1 MSLLDRSSR
10 RFGAGASLDA
20 VGPGAGPAEAFVRD
34 PDTVLA
40 YGAVACFAYC
50 LYGLGP
56 ILAFLRADLHLSYAL
71 TTLHSVLWSCG
82 TIAAGLAY
90 RRLVGRLGKR
100 LLMWS
105 MTAAFCAG
113 IVLLATAHMLAL
125 TLTAA
130 LLMGAS
136 GTTLLVATSA
146 ILADRH
152 GPRRDRALVEAN
164 AGAVA
169 MAVLAPLLFGALGGT
184 ALTWRAALAVPLAG
198 FAVLYL
204 RFRQLPGSAGTA
216 GTGEPAIPG
225 EIRPRPGRLP
235 AAYWVL
241 AILVA
246 VSVAVEFCVVFYA
259 AELLHAT
266 GLPLDHAAT
275 ALAVFYLG
283 ELAGRLAGA
292 RLTRRQSAARS
303 HALVAASLGI
313 AAAGFLA
320 FWLSGHL
327 AVALGGLFV
336 TGLGVANL
344 YPLTLGL
351 AMSAAPGDSGRAAAW
366 TQVLTGIAV
375 MAAPFALS
383 VMADAWGVGPAFAIE
398 PALIAAAAILLAA
411 TVRRGAPPVVV

>member
-1 MSLLDRSSR
+1 MPLLDRSSR
-10 RFGAGASLDA
+10 RVGASPDA
-20 VGPGAGPAEAFVRD
+20 VGSGAGPAGAFIRD

-40 YGAVACFAYC
+40 YGAVGCFAYC

-71 TTLHSVLWSCG
+71 TTLHSVLWSGG

-90 RRLVGRLGKR
+90 RPLVARLGQR

-113 IVLLATAHMLAL
+113 IVLLAAAHMLAL
-125 TLTAA
+125 TLAAA

-184 ALTWRAALAVPLAG
+184 AVTWRAALAVPLAG

-204 RFRQLPGSAGTA
+204 LFRRLPGPAGTS
-216 GTGEPAIPG
+216 EPASPG
-225 EIRPRPGRLP
+225 EIRPLPGRLP
-235 AAYWVL
+235 AVYWVR
-241 AILVA
+241 AALVA
-246 VSVAVEFCVVFYA
+246 VSVAAEFCMVFYA
-259 AELLHAT
+259 AELLHAA
-266 GLPLDHAAT
+266 GLPLDRAAT
-275 ALAVFYLG
+275 ALALFYLG
-283 ELAGRLAGA
+283 ELTGRLAGA
-292 RLTRRQSAARS
+292 RLTGRQSAARS
-303 HALVAASLGI
+303 RALVAVSLAV
-313 AAAGFLA
+313 AAAGFAA

-327 AVALGGLFV
+327 AVVLAGLFV
-336 TGLGVANL
+336 TGLGIANL

-351 AMSAAPGDSGRAAAW
+351 AMSAAPGDSGRAAAR
-366 TQVLTGIAV
+366 TQVLAGVAV

-398 PALIAAAAILLAA
+398 PALIALAVILLATTA
-411 TVRRGAPPVVV
+411 RQARPAAPKNRG

>member
-1 MSLLDRSSR
+1 MPLLDRSSR
-10 RFGAGASLDA
+10 RVGASPDA
-20 VGPGAGPAEAFVRD
+20 VGSGAEPAGAFARD

-56 ILAFLRADLHLSYAL
+56 VLAFLRADLHLSYAL

-82 TIAAGLAY
+82 TITAGLAY
-90 RRLVGRLGKR
+90 RRLVARLGQR

-105 MTAAFCAG
+105 TTAAFCAG
-113 IVLLATAHMLAL
+113 IVLLATAHMLPL
-125 TLTAA
+125 TLAAA
-130 LLMGAS
+130 LLMGVS

-169 MAVLAPLLFGALGGT
+169 MAVLAPLLFGVLGGT
-184 ALTWRAALAVPLAG
+184 AVTWRAALAVPLAG

-204 RFRQLPGSAGTA
+204 RFRRQPGPAGA
-216 GTGEPAIPG
+216 SEPASQG
-225 EIRPRPGRLP
+225 EIRPLPGRLP
-235 AAYWVL
+235 AAYWIL
-241 AILVA
+241 AVLVA
-246 VSVAVEFCVVFYA
+246 VSVAAEFCMVFYA

-266 GLPLDHAAT
+266 GLPLDRAAT
-275 ALAVFYLG
+275 ALALFYLG
-283 ELAGRLAGA
+283 ELSGRLAGA
-292 RLTRRQSAARS
+292 WLTRRQSVARS
-303 HALVAASLGI
+303 RALVAASLAV
-313 AAAGFLA
+313 AAAGFVA

-327 AVALGGLFV
+327 AVALAGLFL
-336 TGLGVANL
+336 TGLGIANL
-344 YPLTLGL
+344 YPLTLGM

-366 TQVLTGIAV
+366 TQVLAGIAV

-398 PALIAAAAILLAA
+398 PALIALAVILLAA
-411 TVRRGAPPVVV
+411 TARQARPMPSPGVGPA

>member
-1 MSLLDRSSR
+1 M
-10 RFGAGASLDA
+10 
-20 VGPGAGPAEAFVRD
+20 GPGAEPAGAFVRD

-71 TTLHSVLWSCG
+71 TTLNSVLWSCG
-82 TIAAGLAY
+82 TITAGLAY
-90 RRLVGRLGKR
+90 RPLVRWLGQR
-100 LLMWS
+100 LLVWG

-113 IVLLATAHMLAL
+113 IVLLAAAHLLAL

-146 ILADRH
+146 ILSDRH

-184 ALTWRAALAVPLAG
+184 AVTWRAALAVPLAG

-204 RFRQLPGSAGTA
+204 LFRRLPGPAGTA
-216 GTGEPAIPG
+216 GTREPASPG

-235 AAYWVL
+235 VAYWVR
-241 AILVA
+241 AALVA
-246 VSVAVEFCVVFYA
+246 ITVAIEFCVVFYA

-266 GLPLDHAAT
+266 GLPLDRAAT

-292 RLTRRQSAARS
+292 RLTRRQSARGR
-303 HALVAASLGI
+303 ALVAASLAV
-313 AAAGFLA
+313 AAAGFAA
-320 FWLSGHL
+320 FWLSGRL
-327 AVALGGLFV
+327 AVALAGLFV

-351 AMSAAPGDSGRAAAW
+351 AMSAAPGDSGRAAAR
-366 TQVLTGIAV
+366 TQVLAGIAV

-383 VMADAWGVGPAFAIE
+383 LMADAWGVGPAFAIE
-398 PALIAAAAILLAA
+398 PALIALAAILLAA
-411 TVRRGAPPVVV
+411 TARRARPVATSIPPGRACDGRPGP